1 MTETTEGLT
10 RRSSS
15 GSDSFCACADAVAKK
30 KRATS
35 ASHGG
40 SLRFNISGA
49 FFSKKEFGARGM
61 LGSVGEGFNGRNP
74 TAHAAQNLAA
84 FGHYAGSRADVN
96 RFMSKLWQ
104 VRFCKGFRQVRKRR
118 RPPLSW
124 ERPSRLC
131 VACLSCD

>member
-10 RRSSS
+10 RRMSS
-15 GSDSFCACADAVAKK
+15 GSDSPSARADVAAQK

-49 FFSKKEFGARGM
+49 FFSKKEFGARGF

-74 TAHAAQNLAA
+74 TTRAAPCRGGRSAIMTGFSQ
-84 FGHYAGSRADVN
+84 
-96 RFMSKLWQ
+96 MSTALCRNCVKYGF
-104 VRFCKGFRQVRKRR
+104 VRDFAK
-118 RPPLSW
+118 S
-124 ERPSRLC
+124 ER
-131 VACLSCD
+131 